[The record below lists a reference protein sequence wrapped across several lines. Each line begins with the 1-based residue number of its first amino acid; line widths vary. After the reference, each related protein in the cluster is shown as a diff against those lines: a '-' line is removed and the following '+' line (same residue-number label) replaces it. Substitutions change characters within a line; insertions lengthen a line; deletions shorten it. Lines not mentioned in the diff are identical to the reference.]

1 MQQHMKNNV
10 RSKGMCT
17 ICTTPSPNCAMGKIC
32 FFCTKMMV
40 TRNKTTKK
48 HGTMPGR
55 QYAMLLGENE
65 NAKI

>member
-1 MQQHMKNNV
+1 
-10 RSKGMCT
+10 MCT
-17 ICTTPSPNCAMGKIC
+17 IRTTPPPNCAIGKIC